1 MLYSM
6 SMDIKQKAI
15 LKGITL
21 IELVVT
27 IAIIGTIIAIA
38 LPKVSA
44 MIKNNAL
51 VTNTN
56 TFVALLNLAR
66 NEAIT
71 RETNVILCASGD
83 STLATPLC
91 DSDNWETGWLLFSD
105 IGNTANSFDNN
116 DVIIKR
122 APSATVGNTI
132 RTTFATVGKLTFSKN
147 GLVSSIGTISF
158 CDDRG
163 LAQSRALAV
172 SRVGRVS
179 SLGLGSATKCP

>member
-6 SMDIKQKAI
+6 SMYTKQKTT

-27 IAIIGTIIAIA
+27 IAVIGTIIAIA
-38 LPKVSA
+38 LPKINT

-51 VTNTN
+51 VTNAN
-56 TFVALLNLAR
+56 AFVALLNLAR

-71 RETNVILCASGD
+71 REANVIFCASGD
-83 STLATPLC
+83 STRAAPVC
-91 DSDNWETGWLLFSD
+91 DSNNWESGWLLFSD
-105 IGNTANSFDNN
+105 VGSTANSFDNN
-116 DVIIKR
+116 DIIIKR

-132 RTTFATVGKLTFSKN
+132 RTTFATVGKLTFLKN

-163 LAQSRALAV
+163 LTQSRALAV

-179 SLGLGSATKCP
+179 SLGIGSATECP